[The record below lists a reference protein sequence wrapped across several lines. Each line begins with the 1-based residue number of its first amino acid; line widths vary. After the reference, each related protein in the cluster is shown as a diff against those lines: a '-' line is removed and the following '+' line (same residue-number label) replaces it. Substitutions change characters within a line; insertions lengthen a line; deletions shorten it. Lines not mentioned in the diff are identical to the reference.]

1 MKTTKSGQ
9 QIKDK
14 KIGLMIENSK
24 KIIENFKITIS
35 EKDKQ
40 LSNLNIF

>member
-14 KIGLMIENSK
+14 KIGLTIENSK
-24 KIIENFKITIS
+24 KILKTL
-35 EKDKQ
+35 K
-40 LSNLNIF
+40 

>member
-24 KIIENFKITIS
+24 KILKTL
-35 EKDKQ
+35 K
-40 LSNLNIF
+40 